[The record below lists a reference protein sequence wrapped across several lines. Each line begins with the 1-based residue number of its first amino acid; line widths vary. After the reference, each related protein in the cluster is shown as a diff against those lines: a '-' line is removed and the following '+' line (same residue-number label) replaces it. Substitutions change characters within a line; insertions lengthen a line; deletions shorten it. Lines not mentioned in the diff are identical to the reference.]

1 MSDLFFK
8 RFHAI
13 KKSVTIEDL
22 RRCRQERKTKFED
35 KILFRGL
42 GPSLF
47 QLEESIVEDKLVPIC
62 TVMRRGL
69 NIELRY
75 ALIPAGITSFTQ
87 QLERALELEDIA
99 REKVFPVAS
108 KLTSGQV
115 ASAYVAEVRNDD
127 NNNSNPGRFTNP
139 RRDKH

>member
-1 MSDLFFK
+1 MSDLFCK

-35 KILFRGL
+35 SLSRFRTLALQL
-42 GPSLF
+42 G
-47 QLEESIVEDKLVPIC
+47 ESIVEDKLVPIC
-62 TVMRRGL
+62 IRGL

-87 QLERALELEDIA
+87 QLERALE
-99 REKVFPVAS
+99 
-108 KLTSGQV
+108 
-115 ASAYVAEVRNDD
+115 
-127 NNNSNPGRFTNP
+127 
-139 RRDKH
+139 RRDRER